1 MNRRRRKELV
11 IALGILVGFVILM
24 AIVSRMG

>member
-11 IALGILVGFVILM
+11 IALGILVGFFVLM
-24 AIVSRMG
+24 AVLSQLA